1 MLFRSLATFA
11 GMTCLMR
18 GAIGDIVAAGAVG
31 LTEALL
37 EECRHVAASR
47 DQVIRPEVSQR
58 IRTLLTQANSTI
70 MASML
75 RDLERG
81 ARTEVDHVLG
91 HLLGAVAEVVEL
103 DGGVISGL
111 FNEP

>member
-1 MLFRSLATFA
+1 M
-11 GMTCLMR
+11 
-18 GAIGDIVAAGAVG
+18 
-31 LTEALL
+31 TEALL
-37 EECRHVAASR
+37 EECRRIAASQ
-47 DQVIRPEVSQR
+47 DQVIRPEVLQR

-91 HLLGAVAEVVEL
+91 DLLHRQSELAVTSPSLLRIAYLHLKTYEARRTREGIPSAGA
-103 DGGVISGL
+103 
-111 FNEP
+111 